1 MKLGYIIF
9 AALLATACNNA
20 ADAEKEG
27 KTDSLP
33 KAASDTEYIA
43 PVKDTSHATTGN
55 WRDSLIVDFINS
67 TKSSLVKVTREA
79 GGKFEWMNDG
89 VQEREGV
96 VYYRYQLGHS
106 SENKFNTD
114 AWIYIDTVKR
124 KLYEYD
130 LVEDKLIS
138 K

>member
-1 MKLGYIIF
+1 MKLGFIIF
-9 AALLATACNNA
+9 VSLLMTACNNA
-20 ADAEKEG
+20 ADTEKEV
-27 KTDSLP
+27 KADSLP

-43 PVKDTSHATTGN
+43 PVKDTSHASTGN
-55 WRDSLIVDFINS
+55 WRDSLIVEYVNT
-67 TKSSLVKVTREA
+67 TKSPLVKVSRE
-79 GGKFEWMNDG
+79 GGEKFEWMFDSVEEKDG
-89 VQEREGV
+89 VP
-96 VYYRYQLGHS
+96 YYRYQLGHS
-106 SENKFNTD
+106 FEHKFVTD